1 MFPARVLE
9 WGKIPLVDS
18 HIHTLWTDGKDT
30 VMTMHQASVDLGLTS
45 ILFSE
50 HSRENS
56 INWFPS
62 FAREV
67 RSLPN
72 EFCHAFVGTEVK
84 VKSLSGDV
92 DTCSEITELCEFV
105 IGSVHRFVD
114 KNKITIPSS
123 EISPGEALEIEYRM
137 TMAVLDNPVVDILGH
152 IFGMSITRKQIIPRE
167 EMLFQCISKAAKK
180 GVAIEINSKY
190 HPNPNV
196 IIEICKENNA
206 NFLRL
211 RCSL

>member
-1 MFPARVLE
+1 M
-9 WGKIPLVDS
+9 
-18 HIHTLWTDGKDT
+18 
-30 VMTMHQASVDLGLTS
+30 
-45 ILFSE
+45 
-50 HSRENS
+50 
-56 INWFPS
+56 
-62 FAREV
+62 
-67 RSLPN
+67 
-72 EFCHAFVGTEVK
+72 
-84 VKSLSGDV
+84 
-92 DTCSEITELCEFV
+92 
-105 IGSVHRFVD
+105 D

-152 IFGMSITRKQIIPRE
+152 IFGMSITRKQIIPSE

-206 NFLRL
+206 LI
-211 RCSL
+211 SLGSDAHCKNTIGNIVKKLNKIKGN